1 MHSSKL
7 LLFTLSFASLAVL
20 PSIQH
25 QGAKGPQFPLQ
36 EPKPVNFVQDVL
48 SNNEV
53 QDYCNVR
60 LDYSTS

>member
-1 MHSSKL
+1 MRTTKL

-25 QGAKGPQFPLQ
+25 QSAKGPQFALQ
-36 EPKPVNFVQDVL
+36 EPMPVKFVEDIL
-48 SNNEV
+48 SNNDV

-60 LDYSTS
+60 LDYNMT